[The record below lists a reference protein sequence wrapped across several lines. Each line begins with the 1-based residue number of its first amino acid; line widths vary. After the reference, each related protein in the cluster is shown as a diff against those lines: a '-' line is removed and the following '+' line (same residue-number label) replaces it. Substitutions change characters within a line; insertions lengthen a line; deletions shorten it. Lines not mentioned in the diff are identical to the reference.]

1 MTKIAG
7 AFAALMLATVP
18 AMAADMAQR
27 STYYS
32 APAAAPGF
40 NWSGFY
46 VGLTAGLASGD
57 LSNSIGLEP
66 SGFVGGLTGGANW
79 QWGNVVFGLETD
91 ISYSGVDDGIAGYK
105 WELDWYGTTRARFGY
120 AWDRF
125 MPYLTGGLAY
135 GRGTYKIAGYNDDA
149 SHVGWTVGAG
159 VEGAITQ
166 NWSAKVEYLY
176 VDLGEKHYGDLPWK
190 NEFDASV
197 LRAGVN
203 YRF

>member
-7 AFAALMLATVP
+7 AFAALVLAAMP

-32 APAAAPGF
+32 APAPNY

-57 LSNSIGLEP
+57 LSNSGLEP
-66 SGFVGGLTGGANW
+66 AGFVGGLNAGANW

-91 ISYSGVDDGIAGYK
+91 ISYSGVDDGISGYK
-105 WELDWYGTTRARFGY
+105 WELDWYGTTRARLGY

-125 MPYLTGGLAY
+125 LPYLTGGVAY
-135 GRGTYKIAGYNDDA
+135 GRGTYTIWGEKADA
-149 SHVGWTVGAG
+149 NHVGWTIGAG

-176 VDLGEKHYGDLPWK
+176 VDLGDKHYGDLPWK
-190 NEFDASV
+190 NEFDANV